1 MCRWTLLDGF
11 FSVLVNDDPLVLDM
25 TTVTGSCSGRSAYI
39 CHTPPKTSK
48 PPQSDPTQWNAHLW
62 SQTYAAHCLVNTLN
76 IVASLITMT
85 LRVNWFYPV
94 RKLIWILAYLVAY
107 SQLLQGA
114 RKLFSILYTIN
125 LYVTRDHKSI
135 NQSVRPS
142 VRPTAHPRHNPANC
156 LFGFIF
162 G

>member
-1 MCRWTLLDGF
+1 MDSAGWVFLSASEWWSSSFGHDHSNRD
-11 FSVLVNDDPLVLDM
+11 
-25 TTVTGSCSGRSAYI
+25 CSGRFANI

-85 LRVNWFYPV
+85 MRVNWFYPV
-94 RKLIWILAYLVAY
+94 RKLIWILAYLVVY

-114 RKLFSILYTIN
+114 RKLFSVLYTRN
-125 LYVTRDHKSI
+125 VFVTRDHKSI
-135 NQSVRPS
+135 HLSIY
-142 VRPTAHPRHNPANC
+142 C
-156 LFGFIF
+156 LVSSHCSNIILQIVYLD
-162 G
+162 